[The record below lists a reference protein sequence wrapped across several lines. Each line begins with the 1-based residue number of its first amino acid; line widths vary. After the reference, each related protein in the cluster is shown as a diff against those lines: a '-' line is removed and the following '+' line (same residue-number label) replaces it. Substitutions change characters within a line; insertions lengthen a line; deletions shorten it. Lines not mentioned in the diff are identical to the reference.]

1 MIADNIERVGKDNLK
16 NEKVDK
22 GVTETLTPGDRRA
35 ARLSV
40 NYLLLMLAFFCWQLF
55 DTWIGQHILPR
66 WASYD
71 VKRLDTPGFRLI
83 AYTVIGGGDS
93 AAAAEKFGL
102 ADKMDHISTGGGASL
117 EFMEGKALPG
127 VVALND
133 K

>member
-1 MIADNIERVGKDNLK
+1 MTTITPEFERTEMGIIQIAVGQACA
-16 NEKVDK
+16 
-22 GVTETLTPGDRRA
+22 ETSG
-35 ARLSV
+35 
-40 NYLLLMLAFFCWQLF
+40 
-55 DTWIGQHILPR
+55 
-66 WASYD
+66 
-71 VKRLDTPGFRLI
+71 
-83 AYTVIGGGDS
+83 YTVIGGGDS